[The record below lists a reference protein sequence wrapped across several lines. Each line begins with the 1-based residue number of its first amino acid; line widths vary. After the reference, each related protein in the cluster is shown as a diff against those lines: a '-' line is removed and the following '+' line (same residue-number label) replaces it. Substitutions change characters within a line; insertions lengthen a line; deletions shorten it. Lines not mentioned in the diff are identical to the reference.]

1 MESRLRAL
9 PLMARPSLPALAVQH
24 EVASRNGQVLG
35 RLDLAYVDIKLG
47 IEYDGEHRIRTLADD
62 DQRQN
67 RLIKAGWVLLRFTA
81 HDLCRRP
88 QGIIAEVRT
97 QLIQRG

>member
-9 PLMARPSLPALAVQH
+9 LLMACPSLPALAVQH
-24 EVASRNGQVLG
+24 EVVFRNGQVLG
-35 RLDLAYVDIKLG
+35 RLDLAYVDIKLR
-47 IEYDGEHRIRTLADD
+47 IEYDGEHHIRTLADD

-67 RLIKAGWVLLRFTA
+67 RLINAGWVLLRFTA
-81 HDLCRRP
+81 HDFYRRP